1 MSGDWAK
8 VELNTPDKP
17 EIWQIAEI
25 LEIDPDAAFGK
36 VFRIWAWFDEHTED
50 GNAPSVTKKLLDRKV
65 GVTNFCN
72 AMLQTG
78 WMTEHEGVVTLT
90 NFGKHNGETAKKRAN
105 TAKRV
110 AQHRANAGSGECNA
124 QSVTS
129 ALARE
134 EKRRE
139 EKNSNKR
146 TTSRN
151 KFSDDHMKFAQ
162 WFCKSVSQVA
172 PSMKPPNLESW
183 ANDIRLLNEIDN
195 RDLSEMAKVFHFA
208 NKDSFW
214 QANILSPRKFR
225 EKYTELHTQMISP
238 SRNGNGGNGTR
249 NTQTTI
255 NAAQKFLNTQDHE
268 EAGAIQ

>member
-17 EIWQIAEI
+17 EVWQIAEI
-25 LEIDPDAAFGK
+25 LDIDPDAAFGK

-65 GVTNFCN
+65 GVTGFCES
-72 AMLQTG
+72 MLQAG
-78 WMTEHEGVVTLT
+78 WMTEFEGVITLT

-110 AQHRANAGSGECNA
+110 SQHRANTSSTACNA

-139 EKNSNKR
+139 EKKDLETIVQASAS
-146 TTSRN
+146 TPEDGQISI
-151 KFSDDHMKFAQ
+151 
-162 WFCKSVSQVA
+162 
-172 PSMKPPNLESW
+172 PPEKPPQAEKVQYQKIVDLYHEILPELRAVAKLN
-183 ANDIRLLNEIDN
+183 ATRQTNIRQ
-195 RDLSEMAKVFHFA
+195 RWKQDLPDLTEWRKYFEYVRA
-208 NKDSFW
+208 
-214 QANILSPRKFR
+214 SPFLMGRGQGERKWEADFDF
-225 EKYTELHTQMISP
+225 LI
-238 SRNGNGGNGTR
+238 NGT
-249 NTQTTI
+249 
-255 NAAQKFLNTQDHE
+255 NAIKIVEGKYH
-268 EAGAIQ
+268 G